1 VNPQDRDG
9 VRGLPIFADMAE
21 SSFDSLL
28 KAAYLQR
35 FPAQVEL
42 ITEGEPADFLYVV
55 IDGRVEL
62 YSESGGRETTMAMI
76 TPVSTFL
83 LAATIKS
90 APYLMSGRTLAP
102 SRILLVPSVDVRRV
116 LSIDHQFAMSIT
128 DELAICYRSV
138 VKSVKNLKLR
148 TSVERVGNYI
158 LRLQDKADGATSV
171 VLPVGKRTMASMLGM
186 TPENLS
192 RAFGALQSHGMLVN
206 GPEIEITDRAKLEA
220 YSKPN
225 PLIDDM
231 ST

>member
-9 VRGLPIFADMAE
+9 VRALPIFADMADT
-21 SSFDSLL
+21 SFDSLL

-42 ITEGEPADFLYVV
+42 IIEGEPADFLYVV

-83 LAATIKS
+83 LAATVKA

-102 SRILLVPSVDVRRV
+102 SRILLVPSEDVRRV
-116 LSIDHQFAMSIT
+116 LEIDHQFAKSIT
-128 DELAICYRSV
+128 QELAVCYRSV

-148 TSVERVGNYI
+148 TSVERVGNYV
-158 LRLQDKADGATSV
+158 LRLQDKADGAHSV

-192 RAFGALQSHGMLVN
+192 RAFGALQSHGMLVS
-206 GPEIEITDRAKLEA
+206 GPEIEITDREKLEA